1 MMTFL
6 FLFCLPCTATAS
18 SQLAFLR
25 DGMAGSLV
33 AKTLTALTAMNGSYM
48 ALTPEKAG
56 EKLYHLSKEDITPT
70 VANLIRNNGMSALSL
85 AVTNAFLAYGNAK
98 PSIAIAAGLIPRL
111 IVLFH
116 HYNSKVPVRLSLD
129 GLVPGYII
137 QIACAAS
144 LVMSKWIDSTMA
156 MKVMSFFYVSAGLGV
171 SIAPKML
178 SKQLLRLDDATKT
191 EQRCMRAQGKTDL
204 INGALVW
211 ALSCG
216 QDFPRAMG
224 LSCLAWVA
232 AIIYSDFVAD
242 TGTSRSE
249 VMKQL
254 LIAGVTA
261 GILL

>member
-85 AVTNAFLAYGNAK
+85 AVTNALLAYGNAK
-98 PSIAIAAGLIPRL
+98 PTIAIAAGLIPRL

-129 GLVPGYII
+129 GLVP
-137 QIACAAS
+137 
-144 LVMSKWIDSTMA
+144 
-156 MKVMSFFYVSAGLGV
+156 
-171 SIAPKML
+171 
-178 SKQLLRLDDATKT
+178 
-191 EQRCMRAQGKTDL
+191 
-204 INGALVW
+204 
-211 ALSCG
+211 
-216 QDFPRAMG
+216 
-224 LSCLAWVA
+224 
-232 AIIYSDFVAD
+232 
-242 TGTSRSE
+242 
-249 VMKQL
+249 
-254 LIAGVTA
+254 
-261 GILL
+261 

>member
-6 FLFCLPCTATAS
+6 LLFCFPCTATAS
-18 SQLAFLR
+18 SKLAFLR
-25 DGMAGSLV
+25 DGMAASLV

-85 AVTNAFLAYGNAK
+85 AVTNALLAYSNAK

-111 IVLFH
+111 IVLFE

-156 MKVMSFFYVSAGLGV
+156 M
-171 SIAPKML
+171 
-178 SKQLLRLDDATKT
+178 QLLRLDDATKT

-249 VMKQL
+249 AIRQL

>member
-6 FLFCLPCTATAS
+6 LLLAS
-18 SQLAFLR
+18 LR

-48 ALTPEKAG
+48 ALTAEKAG

-85 AVTNAFLAYGNAK
+85 AVTNALLAYGNAK

-156 MKVMSFFYVSAGLGV
+156 MK
-171 SIAPKML
+171 
-178 SKQLLRLDDATKT
+178 LLRLDDATK
-191 EQRCMRAQGKTDL
+191 Q
-204 INGALVW
+204 N
-211 ALSCG
+211 S
-216 QDFPRAMG
+216 
-224 LSCLAWVA
+224 A
-232 AIIYSDFVAD
+232 ACVLRQPLHIP
-242 TGTSRSE
+242 TL
-249 VMKQL
+249 L
-254 LIAGVTA
+254 LIKE
-261 GILL
+261 LLEVRPLDNS